1 MNKVM
6 RNKILQV
13 ASEAENYG
21 QFISAKEYTKYLE
34 PSEFWAGDT
43 SFVDDWKPVESG
55 DPSVIIV
62 SLPPLP
68 IVDSIEVSKN
78 VLNSITYLERAG
90 FLTVQNSEEYLSPLI
105 SITNAGYDYLE
116 EDGGLTAYNNR
127 RTVVFEEE
135 TIRLLVEQLVQKSD
149 LPPETKNSV
158 REQLKS
164 MSSDAL
170 RQVGTKLMEKAI
182 TDPVGSMSAIG
193 TFFGFGG

>member
-1 MNKVM
+1 MNKLM
-6 RNKILQV
+6 RNNILR
-13 ASEAENYG
+13 AAAEAENFG
-21 QFISAKEYTKYLE
+21 NFISAKEYAKYLD
-34 PSEFWAGDT
+34 SEESWLGDT
-43 SFVDDWKPVESG
+43 SFVDDWKPFESG
-55 DPSVIIV
+55 VPGVTVV

-68 IVDSIEVSKN
+68 IVDATEVSREVKN
-78 VLNSITYLERAG
+78 CITYLERSG
-90 FLTVQNSEEYLSPLI
+90 FLEVRTSEEYLSPLI
-105 SITNAGYDYLE
+105 SITNLGYDYLE

-158 REQLKS
+158 KEQLKT

-193 TFFGFGG
+193 SFFGFGG

>member
-6 RNKILQV
+6 RNNILR
-13 ASEAENYG
+13 AAAEAEDFG
-21 QFISAKEYTKYLE
+21 SFISAKEYTRHLDS
-34 PSEFWAGDT
+34 SESWAGDT
-43 SFVDDWKPVESG
+43 SYVDNWKPVEAEGWSLVIG
-55 DPSVIIV
+55 LDPAPVI
-62 SLPPLP
+62 
-68 IVDSIEVSKN
+68 DSIEVSKD
-78 VLNSITYLERAG
+78 VKNSIVYLQRAG
-90 FLTVQNSEEYLSPLI
+90 FLDVKTPDGYFSPLI

-149 LPPETKNSV
+149 LPPETKSSMK
-158 REQLKS
+158 EKLKV

-182 TDPVGSMSAIG
+182 ADPVGSLKMIG
-193 TFFGFGG
+193 GMFGVDG